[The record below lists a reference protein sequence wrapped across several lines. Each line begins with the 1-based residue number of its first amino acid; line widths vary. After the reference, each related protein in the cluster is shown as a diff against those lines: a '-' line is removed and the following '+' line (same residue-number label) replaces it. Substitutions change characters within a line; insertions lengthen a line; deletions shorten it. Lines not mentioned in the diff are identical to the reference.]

1 MNAPKK
7 IPEIRKEAFAKARE
21 TLGLSAKEL
30 SGMACLSV
38 RQIEQIE
45 NGEISSF
52 YGPQVK
58 FTAAKK
64 VAGILKLSE
73 EDAFDVGDPP
83 PQESE
88 VLPATESE
96 APETSSVIE
105 KTISAEVEL
114 PEITESNVTQQTENH
129 AEQTNSIEGNGVDT
143 PPKQIKKGLYILV
156 GIVAA
161 LVFSF
166 VNLRPLLF
174 PELVKE
180 EIVLVEQVPAT
191 PPTDAPADSKAPLT
205 ASPEPTPAPTSTAA
219 PAVVAAAPASTAT
232 PSNEC
237 PPADAAAVS
246 FKPEAPKK
254 AGDMVYLQSKIAQ
267 TICVVDASGKTQNKT
282 LEPGA
287 GASFYGRPPLKV
299 FTSGVAQVD
308 IYYQGVKVRP
318 SNSAAKNI
326 ILEPAEVI
334 QPSAPADS
342 QLR

>member
-73 EDAFDVGDPP
+73 EDAFDAGDPP

-88 VLPATESE
+88 VLPVIESE
-96 APETSSVIE
+96 VPETSSVIE
-105 KTISAEVEL
+105 KTVGPEVGM
-114 PEITESNVTQQTENH
+114 PEITESNVTQQTEED
-129 AEQTNSIEGNGVDT
+129 AEQVNSIEEDGVDT
-143 PPKQIKKGLYILV
+143 PPKQTKKGLYILV
-156 GIVAA
+156 GAVAA

-191 PPTDAPADSKAPLT
+191 PPTDAPVDSKAPL
-205 ASPEPTPAPTSTAA
+205 AAVSQEPAPTPTAA

-318 SNSAAKNI
+318 SNSAAKSI

-334 QPSAPADS
+334 QPSAPTDS

>member
-21 TLGLSAKEL
+21 TLGLSTREL
-30 SGMACLSV
+30 SGMACLSA

-73 EDAFDVGDPP
+73 EDAFDVRDPP

-88 VLPATESE
+88 VLPVTESE

-105 KTISAEVEL
+105 KTLSPKVEL
-114 PEITESNVTQQTENH
+114 PEITESNVTQQTEED
-129 AEQTNSIEGNGVDT
+129 AEQANSIEEDGVDSS
-143 PPKQIKKGLYILV
+143 PKQTKKGLYILV
-156 GIVAA
+156 GVVAA
-161 LVFSF
+161 LAFSF

-191 PPTDAPADSKAPLT
+191 SPIDAPAESKAPLT
-205 ASPEPTPAPTSTAA
+205 AGSPESTPTPAS
-219 PAVVAAAPASTAT
+219 AVVTAVPASTAT
-232 PSNEC
+232 LSNEC

-308 IYYQGVKVRP
+308 IYYQGIKVRP

>member
-88 VLPATESE
+88 VLPVTESE

-105 KTISAEVEL
+105 KTVGPEVGM
-114 PEITESNVTQQTENH
+114 PDITEPNVT
-129 AEQTNSIEGNGVDT
+129 EQTQDHVEPVKSNEEDSVE
-143 PPKQIKKGLYILV
+143 PSPKQTKKGLYILV
-156 GIVAA
+156 GAVAA

-191 PPTDAPADSKAPLT
+191 PPTDAPVDSKAPL
-205 ASPEPTPAPTSTAA
+205 AAVSQEPAPTPTAA

-318 SNSAAKNI
+318 SNSAAKSI

-334 QPSAPADS
+334 QPSAPTDS

>member
-83 PQESE
+83 LQESE
-88 VLPATESE
+88 VLPVIESE
-96 APETSSVIE
+96 VPETSSVIE
-105 KTISAEVEL
+105 KTIRPEVEL
-114 PEITESNVTQQTENH
+114 PEITESNVTQQTEED
-129 AEQTNSIEGNGVDT
+129 AEQANSIEEDGVDT
-143 PPKQIKKGLYILV
+143 SPKQTKKGLYILV
-156 GIVAA
+156 GVVAA
-161 LVFSF
+161 LAFSF

-174 PELVKE
+174 PELVKQ

-191 PPTDAPADSKAPLT
+191 SPTDAPADSKAPL
-205 ASPEPTPAPTSTAA
+205 AAVSQEPAPNPTAA
-219 PAVVAAAPASTAT
+219 PAVVAAAPASTTT

-237 PPADAAAVS
+237 PPADAARRS
-246 FKPEAPKK
+246 
-254 AGDMVYLQSKIAQ
+254 
-267 TICVVDASGKTQNKT
+267 
-282 LEPGA
+282 
-287 GASFYGRPPLKV
+287 
-299 FTSGVAQVD
+299 
-308 IYYQGVKVRP
+308 
-318 SNSAAKNI
+318 
-326 ILEPAEVI
+326 
-334 QPSAPADS
+334 
-342 QLR
+342 

>member
-30 SGMACLSV
+30 SGMACLSM

-88 VLPATESE
+88 VLPVTESE

-114 PEITESNVTQQTENH
+114 PEITESNVTQQTEDH
-129 AEQTNSIEGNGVDT
+129 VEQANSIEEDGVDT
-143 PPKQIKKGLYILV
+143 SLKQTKKGLYILV
-156 GIVAA
+156 GTVAA

-191 PPTDAPADSKAPLT
+191 SPTDSSADSKAPLT
-205 ASPEPTPAPTSTAA
+205 TGSPEPATTPTAA
-219 PAVVAAAPASTAT
+219 PAVVAAVPASTAT
-232 PSNEC
+232 LSNEC

-287 GASFYGRPPLKV
+287 GASFYGRPPLKI

-318 SNSAAKNI
+318 SNSAAKSI

-334 QPSAPADS
+334 QPSAPTDS

>member
-7 IPEIRKEAFAKARE
+7 IPEIRKEAFTKARE

-73 EDAFDVGDPP
+73 EDAFDVGDPL

-96 APETSSVIE
+96 APESSSVIE

-114 PEITESNVTQQTENH
+114 PEITESNVTQQTEED
-129 AEQTNSIEGNGVDT
+129 AEQAHSIEEDGVDT
-143 PPKQIKKGLYILV
+143 PPKQTKKGLYILV

-191 PPTDAPADSKAPLT
+191 VATDAPADSKAPLT
-205 ASPEPTPAPTSTAA
+205 AGSPESTPAPTPAS
-219 PAVVAAAPASTAT
+219 AVVTAVSTAT

-318 SNSAAKNI
+318 SNSAAKSI

-334 QPSAPADS
+334 QPSAPTDS

>member
-21 TLGLSAKEL
+21 TLGLSTKEL

-73 EDAFDVGDPP
+73 EDAFDFGDLPT
-83 PQESE
+83 QESE
-88 VLPATESE
+88 VLPVTESE

-105 KTISAEVEL
+105 KTIGPEVEL
-114 PEITESNVTQQTENH
+114 PEITQSNVTQQTEED
-129 AEQTNSIEGNGVDT
+129 AEQAHSIEEDGVDT
-143 PPKQIKKGLYILV
+143 SPKQTKKGLYILV
-156 GIVAA
+156 GAVAA

-191 PPTDAPADSKAPLT
+191 PPTDAPADSKAPL
-205 ASPEPTPAPTSTAA
+205 AAVSQEPAPTPTAA

-299 FTSGVAQVD
+299 LTSGVAQVD
-308 IYYQGVKVRP
+308 IYYQGIKVRP
-318 SNSAAKNI
+318 SNSAAKSI

>member
-21 TLGLSAKEL
+21 TLGLSTKEL

-73 EDAFDVGDPP
+73 EDAFDFGDPP

-88 VLPATESE
+88 VLPVIESE

-105 KTISAEVEL
+105 KTISSEVEL
-114 PEITESNVTQQTENH
+114 PEITESNVTQQTEED
-129 AEQTNSIEGNGVDT
+129 AEQANSIEGNGVDT
-143 PPKQIKKGLYILV
+143 PPKQTKKGLYILV
-156 GIVAA
+156 GTVAA

-174 PELVKE
+174 PGLVKE

-191 PPTDAPADSKAPLT
+191 SPADAPADSKAPL
-205 ASPEPTPAPTSTAA
+205 AAVSQEPVPTPTAA

-318 SNSAAKNI
+318 SNSAAKSI

-334 QPSAPADS
+334 QPSAPTDS

>member
-21 TLGLSAKEL
+21 TLGLSTREL
-30 SGMACLSV
+30 SGMACLSA

-88 VLPATESE
+88 VLPVTESE

-105 KTISAEVEL
+105 KTLSPKVEL
-114 PEITESNVTQQTENH
+114 PEITESNVTQQTEED
-129 AEQTNSIEGNGVDT
+129 AEQANSIEEDGVDSS
-143 PPKQIKKGLYILV
+143 PKQTKKGLYILV
-156 GIVAA
+156 GVVAA
-161 LVFSF
+161 LAFSF

-191 PPTDAPADSKAPLT
+191 PRTDAPADSKAPL
-205 ASPEPTPAPTSTAA
+205 
-219 PAVVAAAPASTAT
+219 
-232 PSNEC
+232 
-237 PPADAAAVS
+237 AAVS
-246 FKPEAPKK
+246 
-254 AGDMVYLQSKIAQ
+254 L
-267 TICVVDASGKTQNKT
+267 
-282 LEPGA
+282 LLLLLL
-287 GASFYGRPPLKV
+287 PL
-299 FTSGVAQVD
+299 
-308 IYYQGVKVRP
+308 
-318 SNSAAKNI
+318 
-326 ILEPAEVI
+326 
-334 QPSAPADS
+334 
-342 QLR
+342 

>member
-73 EDAFDVGDPP
+73 EDAFDFGDPP

-88 VLPATESE
+88 VLPVIESE

-105 KTISAEVEL
+105 KTISPEVEL
-114 PEITESNVTQQTENH
+114 PEITESNVTQQTEED
-129 AEQTNSIEGNGVDT
+129 AEQAHSIEEDGVDT
-143 PPKQIKKGLYILV
+143 PPKQTKKGLYILV

-191 PPTDAPADSKAPLT
+191 SPADAPADSKAPLV
-205 ASPEPTPAPTSTAA
+205 AVSQEPAPTPTAA

-318 SNSAAKNI
+318 SNSAAKSI

-334 QPSAPADS
+334 QPSAPTDS

>member
-1 MNAPKK
+1 MNSPKK
-7 IPEIRKEAFAKARE
+7 IPEIRKEAFTKARE

-83 PQESE
+83 LQESE
-88 VLPATESE
+88 VLPVTESE
-96 APETSSVIE
+96 APATSSVIE
-105 KTISAEVEL
+105 KTISPEVEL
-114 PEITESNVTQQTENH
+114 PEITESNVTQQTEED
-129 AEQTNSIEGNGVDT
+129 AEQAHSIEEDGVDT
-143 PPKQIKKGLYILV
+143 PPKQTKKGLYILV

-205 ASPEPTPAPTSTAA
+205 AVSQESAPAPTAA
-219 PAVVAAAPASTAT
+219 SAVVAAAPASTAT
-232 PSNEC
+232 LSNEC

-318 SNSAAKNI
+318 SNSAAKSI

-334 QPSAPADS
+334 QPSAPTDS

>member
-21 TLGLSAKEL
+21 TLGLSTKEL

-88 VLPATESE
+88 VLPVTESE

-114 PEITESNVTQQTENH
+114 PEITESNVTQQTEED
-129 AEQTNSIEGNGVDT
+129 AEQANSIEEDGVDT
-143 PPKQIKKGLYILV
+143 PPKQTKKGLYILV
-156 GIVAA
+156 GAVAA

-191 PPTDAPADSKAPLT
+191 SPTDAPADSKAPLT
-205 ASPEPTPAPTSTAA
+205 AGSPESTPAPTPAS
-219 PAVVAAAPASTAT
+219 AVVTAVPASTAT
-232 PSNEC
+232 LSNEC

>member
-1 MNAPKK
+1 VNAPKK

-21 TLGLSAKEL
+21 TLGLSTKEL
-30 SGMACLSV
+30 SGMACLSA

-88 VLPATESE
+88 VLPVIESE
-96 APETSSVIE
+96 VPETSSVIE
-105 KTISAEVEL
+105 KTISPEVEL
-114 PEITESNVTQQTENH
+114 PEITESNVTQQTEED
-129 AEQTNSIEGNGVDT
+129 AEQANSIEEDGVDSS
-143 PPKQIKKGLYILV
+143 PKQTKKGLYILV
-156 GIVAA
+156 GVVAA
-161 LVFSF
+161 LAFSF

-191 PPTDAPADSKAPLT
+191 SPTDAPADSKAPLT
-205 ASPEPTPAPTSTAA
+205 ASPEPTPTPTAA
-219 PAVVAAAPASTAT
+219 PAVVSAAPASTAT
-232 PSNEC
+232 PSVEC
-237 PPADAAAVS
+237 PPADAAAVT

-254 AGDMVYLQSKIAQ
+254 VGDMVYLQSKITQ

-287 GASFYGRPPLKV
+287 GASFYGKPPLKV

-334 QPSAPADS
+334 QPAAPADS

>member
-21 TLGLSAKEL
+21 TLGLSTREL
-30 SGMACLSV
+30 SGMACLSA

-73 EDAFDVGDPP
+73 EDAFDVRDPP

-88 VLPATESE
+88 VLPVTESE

-105 KTISAEVEL
+105 KTLSPKVEL
-114 PEITESNVTQQTENH
+114 PEITESNVTQQTEED
-129 AEQTNSIEGNGVDT
+129 AEQANSIEEDGVDSS
-143 PPKQIKKGLYILV
+143 PKQTKKGLYILV
-156 GIVAA
+156 GVVAA
-161 LVFSF
+161 LAFSF

-191 PPTDAPADSKAPLT
+191 SPTDAPADSKAPLT
-205 ASPEPTPAPTSTAA
+205 AGSPESTPAPTPAS
-219 PAVVAAAPASTAT
+219 AVVTAVPASTAT
-232 PSNEC
+232 LSNEC

-308 IYYQGVKVRP
+308 IYYQGIKVRP

>member
-21 TLGLSAKEL
+21 TLGLSTKEL

-73 EDAFDVGDPP
+73 EDAFDFGDPP

-88 VLPATESE
+88 VLPVIESE
-96 APETSSVIE
+96 VPETSSVIE

-114 PEITESNVTQQTENH
+114 PEITESNVTQQTEED
-129 AEQTNSIEGNGVDT
+129 AEQANSIEEDGVDSS
-143 PPKQIKKGLYILV
+143 PKQTKKGLYILV
-156 GIVAA
+156 GVVAA
-161 LVFSF
+161 LAFSF

-205 ASPEPTPAPTSTAA
+205 IGSPEPTPAPTAA

-267 TICVVDASGKTQNKT
+267 TICVVDASGKIQNKT

-308 IYYQGVKVRP
+308 IYYQGIKVRP